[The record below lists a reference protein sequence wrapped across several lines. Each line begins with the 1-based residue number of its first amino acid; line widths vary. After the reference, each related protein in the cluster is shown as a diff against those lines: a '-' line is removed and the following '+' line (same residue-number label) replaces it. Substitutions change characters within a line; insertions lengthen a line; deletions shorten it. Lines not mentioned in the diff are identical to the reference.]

1 MENNNLDD
9 LFGDETSVESPIQ
22 DNNVSSVEDELDIPK
37 VNINVELKYEKAEH
51 KGDMEDYSDDIMY
64 IRNILLKNISSA
76 DKILESLLKKIVTN
90 DEMNDMGDNNAFM
103 KSSPRYYEVSS
114 LLIKS
119 ICEAGKELLNL
130 HATNLKI
137 KNDNGVEKKNDENNG
152 NNMNVVELIR
162 QIHNVPKE

>member
-1 MENNNLDD
+1 MEENTELEE
-9 LFGDETSVESPIQ
+9 LFGKSEDVIPQTSDVIPVE
-22 DNNVSSVEDELDIPK
+22 EELDIPR

-64 IRNILLKNISSA
+64 IRNVLLKNISSA
-76 DKILESLLKKIVTN
+76 DKILESLLKKIVAN
-90 DEMNDMGDNNAFM
+90 DEMNDMGDSNAM

-119 ICEAGKELLNL
+119 ICDAGKELLNL

-137 KNDNGVEKKNDENNG
+137 KGDNTEKKDEDNKG
-152 NNMNVVELIR
+152 NNLNVVDLIR
-162 QIHNVPKE
+162 EIKSASK